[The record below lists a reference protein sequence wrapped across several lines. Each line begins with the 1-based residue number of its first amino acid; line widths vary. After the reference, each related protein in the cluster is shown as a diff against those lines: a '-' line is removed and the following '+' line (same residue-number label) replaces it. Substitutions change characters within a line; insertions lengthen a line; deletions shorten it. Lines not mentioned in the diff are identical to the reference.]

1 MRRTYRCL
9 STLIVKKRRQR
20 GGKEESEGERERG
33 LERVIARA
41 REHEREKREG

>member
-1 MRRTYRCL
+1 MRCTYRCL
-9 STLIVKKRRQR
+9 STLIVKERRQR